1 MESRKHQEFEYLSS
15 MVHDLKIN
23 VDKLFKAVYQQELHL
38 DSLEQHSLSN
48 CLILHGCNAD
58 FKKMS
63 NEQVED
69 WVLNV
74 LNKNL
79 SLPCEINEYEI
90 DICHPLPTNKKK
102 NPIIIKFVRRSI
114 RNLVFNQKKN
124 LKHMRD
130 HRLAINESL
139 TKRRLKL
146 VDKAWKVFRFENVCT
161 MKGEVFVEFKGQKF
175 HVNDF
180 PDIERIRF
188 SDNTSY
194 EDY

>member
-1 MESRKHQEFEYLSS
+1 

-23 VDKLFKAVYQQELHL
+23 VDKLCRAVYQQELHL
-38 DSLEQHSLSN
+38 ESLQQYSRSN
-48 CLILHGCNAD
+48 CLILHGCDAD

-69 WVLNV
+69 YVLNV

-90 DICHPLPTNKKK
+90 DICYPVPTNKKK

-114 RNLVFNQKKN
+114 RNLVFNHKKN
-124 LKHMRD
+124 LKHMRG
-130 HRLAINESL
+130 HRLAITESL

-146 VDKAWKVFRFENVCT
+146 VDEARKVFRFENVWT
-161 MKGEVFVEFKGQKF
+161 MKSEVFVKFKGQKY

-188 SDNTSY
+188 PDNTSC